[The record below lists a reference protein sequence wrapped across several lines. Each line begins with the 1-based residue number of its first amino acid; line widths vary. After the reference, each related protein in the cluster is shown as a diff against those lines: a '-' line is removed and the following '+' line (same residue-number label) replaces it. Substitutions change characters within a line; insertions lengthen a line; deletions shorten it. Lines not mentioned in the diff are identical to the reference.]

1 MIQRERDMEGDEFK
15 DKEAFVTQAYK
26 DQMAE
31 LRKAEEEEKLREG
44 TSCVHRLMN
53 FPALD
58 IDYFNAEAEKKKRK
72 GFGGGMAQFYQKL
85 LEEEAKAHEETVA
98 LTTSSSSDPSSS
110 KQIQGPNLTITKPPA
125 SEPRIPGAKSDLEL
139 VNDAAQKGIEIE
151 LNDDNQIV
159 DKRELLSVG
168 LNLSMAN
175 TRKLGLKSST
185 TPPSSDT
192 SSEPANVHRAVGVAA
207 SRNAINT
214 RRAREI
220 QIQITEEEE
229 RLRSERERREREA
242 KERIVAKRNNEED
255 IQSAKERYLTRK
267 KRKLEEEQAAWD
279 QPQPEGGQQPT

>member
-1 MIQRERDMEGDEFK
+1 MIQRERDMEGEEFK

-31 LRKAEEEEKLREG
+31 LRQAEEEEKLHEG
-44 TSCVHRLMN
+44 TSLRRSPYLNIDN
-53 FPALD
+53 F
-58 IDYFNAEAEKKKRK
+58 NTEVEKKKKK

-98 LTTSSSSDPSSS
+98 LTASPSSDPTSS
-110 KQIQGPNLTITKPPA
+110 KRPQGPNLTITKP
-125 SEPRIPGAKSDLEL
+125 STLEPPIPGTKSDLEL
-139 VNDAAQKGIEIE
+139 VNEAAQKGVEIE

-159 DKRELLSVG
+159 DKRELLSAG
-168 LNLSMAN
+168 LNMSMAN

-185 TPPSSDT
+185 PSS
-192 SSEPANVHRAVGVAA
+192 SNPSEEPVNAHRAVGVAA
-207 SRNAINT
+207 SRNAINA

-220 QIQITEEEE
+220 QTQLTEEEE

-255 IQSAKERYLTRK
+255 VLSAKERYLARK
-267 KRKLEEEQAAWD
+267 KRKLEEQAT
-279 QPQPEGGQQPT
+279 QGQQQLDGVQQLS